1 MNSTLSYAAITERRV
16 ALDRFHARLLTLLK
30 RLHPRAARSPVLG
43 IVQSALYGLP
53 LLFPNSSQ
61 TPLRPAETAWAALVK
76 RASQITQFA
85 AHADSMIEMGCP
97 TIETQLSKQVVNWHH
112 RRHCFDADKASVH
125 HGGGGECS
133 NLDML
138 ACIHTVLRTL
148 RI

>member
-1 MNSTLSYAAITERRV
+1 MNSTLSYAAITERRA

-43 IVQSALYGLP
+43 IVQSVLYGLP

-97 TIETQLSKQVVNWHH
+97 TIETQLSKQVVN
-112 RRHCFDADKASVH
+112 
-125 HGGGGECS
+125 
-133 NLDML
+133 
-138 ACIHTVLRTL
+138 
-148 RI
+148 